1 MRLAENSAVRE
12 AVNVSSISG
21 ASFREAMGMTRSERH
36 AFLRI
41 YQEQNPPIEIPN
53 GDDD

>member
-12 AVNVSSISG
+12 AVNISSISG
-21 ASFREAMGMTRSERH
+21 TSFRDAMRMTRSERH

-41 YQEQNPPIEIPN
+41 YQEQNPPIEMPN
-53 GDDD
+53 DGDD